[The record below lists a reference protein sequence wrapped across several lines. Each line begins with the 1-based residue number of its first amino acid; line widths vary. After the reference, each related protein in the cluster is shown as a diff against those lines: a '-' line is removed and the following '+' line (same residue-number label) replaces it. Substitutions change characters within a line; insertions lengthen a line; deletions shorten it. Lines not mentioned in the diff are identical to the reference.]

1 MHISS
6 EYIIIKYI
14 GFLSNLSNKKRC
26 AIYNYISIHNQK
38 KVGWRMALGKRN
50 QKSNMSSHLQING
63 PKNMLESIDICTQVV
78 HSEFIILQ
86 SKKKDLIWTAF
97 IITSA
102 HRCPMKMSPGR
113 RLLYSAVRQ
122 RNNKMKSASAF
133 WWHQVLGTV
142 ELASSWLFIL
152 FFLQTT
158 INFRML
164 GTFRN
169 DWSGAD
175 GAIVHAQGTHQKERT
190 ATTRSAAATPG

>member
-1 MHISS
+1 
-6 EYIIIKYI
+6 
-14 GFLSNLSNKKRC
+14 
-26 AIYNYISIHNQK
+26 
-38 KVGWRMALGKRN
+38 MALGKRN

-113 RLLYSAVRQ
+113 RLLYSAVRHQ
-122 RNNKMKSASAF
+122 NNKMKSASAF

-152 FFLQTT
+152 FFFTNNNQLPNARY
-158 INFRML
+158 IPEWL
-164 GTFRN
+164 K
-169 DWSGAD
+169 WSRRSDCSCSGYASEGAD
-175 GAIVHAQGTHQKERT
+175 CHHSKCRCHPWIVERWDLVIWT
-190 ATTRSAAATPG
+190 WSSIH